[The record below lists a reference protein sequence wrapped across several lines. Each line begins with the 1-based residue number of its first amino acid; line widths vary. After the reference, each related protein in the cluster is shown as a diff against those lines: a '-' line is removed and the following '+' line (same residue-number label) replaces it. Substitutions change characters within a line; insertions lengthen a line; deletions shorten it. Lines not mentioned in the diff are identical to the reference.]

1 VKHKWLIATIL
12 IAVELVIGALI
23 VASVSVPM
31 PDLGTQI
38 RFFQYDTVPAE
49 SAEEQ
54 RIPIGGATHLSV
66 SNLRGQIA
74 IASAP
79 GDAIIVRAHKRAW
92 SNTVAN
98 AHAALAQLDVNITQT
113 NGTIEI
119 TRLTEE
125 PWRPGIAS
133 MRRSPTVALTI
144 TVPATMAVTARLDV
158 GDVLLADTIGNADLR
173 TNIGAVSVKN
183 VVGDLQLY
191 ASTGNITITNALAG
205 ALNAR
210 TSNGA
215 IHLANVRVERDA
227 IAQTSNGNIEFKAGG
242 AGLFTARTAY
252 GKISLRDVIVR
263 DTITASSDA
272 GDVNLERVQAA
283 SCDLQTARGNLAI
296 DNIAGALNIRA
307 DSGNVEVKN
316 ARQVS
321 LTAQTTRGAITFAGS
336 LGAGPHTLESDHG
349 NISLTLPKDS
359 AFAFDLQT
367 DRGTIQ
373 SDLPL
378 VFTSD
383 LKTRKRGT
391 LNNGGARL
399 TINAHNGNIAL
410 MLLNP

>member
-1 VKHKWLIATIL
+1 MKHKWIIATIL
-12 IAVELVIGALI
+12 IAAEIMIGALI
-23 VASVSVPM
+23 VASVTAPISQP
-31 PDLGTQI
+31 GFQF

-49 SAEEQ
+49 SDEEQ
-54 RIPIGGATHLSV
+54 RIPIGDATHLSV

-98 AHAALAQLDVNITQT
+98 AQAALAQLDVNIAQT
-113 NGTIEI
+113 NDTIEI

-158 GDVLLADTIGNADLR
+158 GDVTLADITGNVDLR
-173 TNIGAVSVKN
+173 TNVGAVSVKN

-191 ASTGNITITNALAG
+191 ANTGNITIANTLAG

-215 IHLANVRVERDA
+215 IHLANVRVARDA
-227 IAQTSNGNIEFKAGG
+227 IAQTSNGDIELNAGG
-242 AGLFTARTAY
+242 AGMFTARTAY
-252 GKISLRDVIVR
+252 GKITLRDLIVR
-263 DTITASSDA
+263 DTIIASSDA
-272 GDVNLERVQAA
+272 GNVNLERVQSA
-283 SCDLQTARGNLAI
+283 SCDLQTARGNIAI
-296 DNIAGALNIRA
+296 DDIAGALKIRT
-307 DSGNVEVKN
+307 DSGTVDVKN

-321 LTAQTTRGAITFAGS
+321 LTAQTARGAITFAGS

-349 NISLTLPKDS
+349 NISLSLPQDS
-359 AFAFDLQT
+359 ALAFDVQT
-367 DRGTIQ
+367 DRGEIK
-373 SDLPL
+373 SELPL
-378 VFTSD
+378 ALTHD
-383 LKTRKRGT
+383 LKSRQRGT
-391 LNNGGARL
+391 LNNGGASL

-410 MLLNP
+410 TSLNP